1 MKKLFLFFA
10 SASLCLT
17 ACSDDDK
24 KDNQGGTVSF
34 TINGEEKTLTLRG
47 IFESRVYPTGNE
59 DYRSAFAV
67 NEEEHIA
74 VRITFPINKD
84 HAPQGDGSI
93 EYIDNGNEFYALGVT
108 VNYTENSSHKLKGT
122 FSGTFSNGMNPPD
135 EQTRTVSN
143 GTFDIDR

>member
-1 MKKLFLFFA
+1 MKKLLLFLTA
-10 SASLCLT
+10 ASLCLT

-47 IFESRVYPTGNE
+47 IFESRVYPWGNE

-84 HAPQGDGSI
+84 NAPQGDGSI
-93 EYIDNGNEFYALGVT
+93 EYIDNTTEFYGWEVT
-108 VNYTENSSHKLKGT
+108 VNYIEISSNKLKGT
-122 FSGTFSNGMNPPD
+122 FSGTFYNGMSPPD
-135 EQTRTVSN
+135 EQTRIVSN
-143 GTFDIDR
+143 GTFDINL